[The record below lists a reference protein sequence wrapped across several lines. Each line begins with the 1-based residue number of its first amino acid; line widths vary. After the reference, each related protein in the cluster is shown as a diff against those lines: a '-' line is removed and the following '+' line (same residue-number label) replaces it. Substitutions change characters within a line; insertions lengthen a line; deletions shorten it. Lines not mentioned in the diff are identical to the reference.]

1 MASTVVIA
9 SGCYQHPM
17 GNMLSWS
24 SLFLIGYLFYAPSVS
39 YINLPFRIW
48 PSTPTTAPPSPPH
61 TASPFYQLGAT
72 VKCTGIVL
80 ATATNSQLSQKRQ
93 DQGDSRSNDS
103 QPTSTKMCR
112 RDLAERSVNSCFD
125 LLFVSVPF
133 SPLQTTA
140 TLAATM
146 QQRGHTVNF
155 ISFDSA
161 RSKIENLGLKLTSVG
176 AGIPEDDVDRLFREC
191 NELPWWKFIGKMFR
205 FMGGLLKDIDSG
217 LRSYLQDDK
226 FGRIPPD
233 LVVVAGFTNST
244 LMSELSLSYVTVV
257 PSVAVAPYFVA
268 MPYIPVFPGPPHHQ
282 SIKQRLSTF
291 MADLLFCYL
300 FPIIAYFVPNTKFL
314 DLALQRKGLTLIA
327 SFPGFDFPSHVP
339 PLTRYVGPIVNQLRS
354 SSSTI
359 ESDVLQWIESPPG
372 ASSST
377 TIPVVYLSMGTVV
390 HLTAE
395 MQTLFL
401 EALRPFPSVSK
412 PRWRVLWS
420 LPKPQ
425 WKGLPSAI
433 NPNTA
438 PASVE
443 DKALRDIFKVVS
455 WTSTPAVLAH
465 PLVKVFVS
473 HCGGNGVHESLF
485 AQTPIVGL
493 PFLGDQPL
501 NCQRV
506 HHAKVGI
513 ALPRYVGHPGK
524 KKPIEKDEGFWT
536 TILVMFGTWVGRLLK
551 GSAEITPQMVR
562 EAVEEVVFGQPQLYE
577 NRLRELH
584 AIQRLYGGVE
594 TAADWVETAAYLKES
609 MTEWLQ
615 TAVDKDGVV
624 KAFSIDIG
632 LCLFLCTILWS
643 MFVLWICWKLI
654 TFLFRRCCRRKP
666 EQAVVSVPAIR
677 GRSGQRAGSGRE
689 RGERDNTTIV
699 GTSRIA
705 SRTRGSKRRQPSI
718 DGSNSSTMVS
728 ATTAAGSSRLRRRL

>member
-1 MASTVVIA
+1 
-9 SGCYQHPM
+9 
-17 GNMLSWS
+17 
-24 SLFLIGYLFYAPSVS
+24 
-39 YINLPFRIW
+39 
-48 PSTPTTAPPSPPH
+48 
-61 TASPFYQLGAT
+61 
-72 VKCTGIVL
+72 
-80 ATATNSQLSQKRQ
+80 
-93 DQGDSRSNDS
+93 
-103 QPTSTKMCR
+103 
-112 RDLAERSVNSCFD
+112 
-125 LLFVSVPF
+125 
-133 SPLQTTA
+133 
-140 TLAATM
+140 M

-155 ISFDSA
+155 LSFDSA
-161 RSKIENLGLKLTSVG
+161 RSKIEKFGLKMTSVG
-176 AGIPEDDVDRLFREC
+176 AGIPEDDVDRLFQEF
-191 NELPWWKFIGKMFR
+191 NELPWWQFIGKMFR
-205 FMGGLLKDIDSG
+205 FMGVLLKDIDSG
-217 LRSYLQDDK
+217 MRSFLQDDK
-226 FGRIPPD
+226 SGRMPD

-244 LMSELSLSYVTVV
+244 LMSELSLSYVTII
-257 PSVAVAPYFVA
+257 PSVAIAPYFVA

-291 MADLLFCYL
+291 MVDLVFCFC
-300 FPIIAYFVPNTKFL
+300 FPIIAYFFPNATFL
-314 DLALQRKGLTLIA
+314 NLVLHRKGLTLIA
-327 SFPGFDFPSHVP
+327 SLPGFDFPSHVP
-339 PLTRYVGPIVNQLRS
+339 PLTRYVGPIVNQLRTG
-354 SSSTI
+354 SSTI

-372 ASSST
+372 ASST

-401 EALRPFPSVSK
+401 EALRPFPPVSK

-513 ALPRYVGHPGK
+513 ALPRYVGQPGNN
-524 KKPIEKDEGFWT
+524 KPSEKDDGFWT
-536 TILVMFGTWVGRLLK
+536 KILVIFGNWVGRLMK

-562 EAVEEVVFGQPQLYE
+562 EAVEEVVFGQPKLYE

-584 AIQRLYGGVE
+584 AIQKLYGGVE
-594 TAADWVETAAYLKES
+594 TAADWVETAAFLKES
-609 MTEWLQ
+609 LTEWLE
-615 TAVDKDGVV
+615 TAVDKDGIV

-654 TFLFRRCCRRKP
+654 IFLFRRCCRKP
-666 EQAVVSVPAIR
+666 EQALVSAAAIR
-677 GRSGQRAGSGRE
+677 GRSSQRAGSVIE
-689 RGERDNTTIV
+689 RGERGKIDNTTIV